1 MTDRTIKIAVSILAA
16 DFARFGEEC
25 AAMEAAGADWIHVD
39 VMDGHFVSNLTF
51 GSALCAAVRP
61 HIRGVMDLHMMIAPV
76 DPHIDAFARAGATNM
91 TVHVEAGPHAH
102 RTLQA
107 IKAAG
112 CRAGVAINPGTGIE
126 ALRWLIDSVDVV
138 CVLTVNPG
146 FGGQKM
152 LPGMVDK
159 VRTIRGMTGDRPV
172 AIEVDGGVSVENAAA
187 LVAAGA
193 DVLVAGAA
201 LFKGG
206 AAAYAANIRAL
217 REAALA

>member
-1 MTDRTIKIAVSILAA
+1 
-16 DFARFGEEC
+16 
-25 AAMEAAGADWIHVD
+25 MEAAGADWIHVD

>member
-61 HIRGVMDLHMMIAPV
+61 HIRGVMDVHMMIAPV

-91 TVHVEAGPHAH
+91 TVHVEAGSHAH

-146 FGGQKM
+146 FSGQKM

-159 VRTIRGMTGDRPV
+159 VRAIRGMTGDRPV

>member
-1 MTDRTIKIAVSILAA
+1 
-16 DFARFGEEC
+16 
-25 AAMEAAGADWIHVD
+25 MEAAGADWIHVD

-61 HIRGVMDLHMMIAPV
+61 HIRGVMDVHMMIAPV

-91 TVHVEAGPHAH
+91 TVHVEAGSHAH

-146 FGGQKM
+146 FSGQKM

-159 VRTIRGMTGDRPV
+159 VRAIRGMTGDRPV